1 MTYANINDIESRL
14 EDAALFFD
22 MPEADK
28 YDREVADEIVRT
40 IESELDCY
48 GCVTPDALKEWAFSY
63 ELDAALAQF
72 NGRLFDDE
80 GTYCDEQ
87 YMREVLE
94 ESIGYMD
101 AIDAAWY
108 ARNN

>member
-1 MTYANINDIESRL
+1 MTSTIDNML
-14 EDAALFFD
+14 VDAAVFTD
-22 MPEADK
+22 MPEE
-28 YDREVADEIVRT
+28 YDRKVADEIVRT
-40 IESELDCY
+40 IEGELDCY
-48 GCVTPDALKEWAFSY
+48 GCVTPDALRKWEFTD

-72 NGRLFDDE
+72 NGELYDDD

-87 YMREVLE
+87 TMREVLE

-101 AIDAAWY
+101 AIEAAWY